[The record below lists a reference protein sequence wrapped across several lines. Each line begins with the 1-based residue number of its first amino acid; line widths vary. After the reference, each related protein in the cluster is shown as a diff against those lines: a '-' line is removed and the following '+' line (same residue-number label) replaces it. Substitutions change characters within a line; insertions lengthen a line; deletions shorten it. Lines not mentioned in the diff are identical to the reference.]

1 MNLFVRQGLG
11 RALLLL
17 AMAAVA
23 VLSAGCGS
31 PSPSAVVTNFHA
43 ALLKGDME
51 TVGKN
56 CTPETMQM
64 VATFG
69 SKLQPMLKGRGK
81 IKSMNETV
89 TGDEAKVEVTYENG
103 DSDTYDL
110 VRKDGKWKIHADMKS
125 GSGK

>member
-1 MNLFVRQGLG
+1 
-11 RALLLL
+11 
-17 AMAAVA
+17 
-23 VLSAGCGS
+23 
-31 PSPSAVVTNFHA
+31 VVKNFHE

-51 TVGKN
+51 AVGKN

-69 SKLQPMLKGRGK
+69 SKMQPMLKGMGK
-81 IKSMNETV
+81 MTV
-89 TGDEAKVEVTYENG
+89 TSETIDGDEAKVEVKYENG

-110 VRKDGKWKIHADMKS
+110 VKKDGKWKVHADMKS